1 MLRSVCL
8 LFSNPRARDAGAGVL
23 AASCLALLVAGCGG
37 GPRNESDARPRGEV
51 ARLAQRTA
59 ELERLLELAGGKD
72 FYLLLDP
79 AAPDLALM
87 LKGAELRRFPVR
99 GLQAGYPRVLW
110 VSRRHAEE
118 WQGVVWTAGELDPPR
133 PTDRLVINAEAPGT
147 GEKEPEPPPVPKT
160 AEELYPV
167 PVRYHVRFAG
177 GLSVEIR
184 PREADT
190 DAGRLGR
197 LRTWWSTKW
206 GDVAAALGSRRQDV
220 VRLRVV
226 LDPKDAESLYRALPP
241 AVRLLVLTH

>member
-1 MLRSVCL
+1 MLRSAPL
-8 LFSNPRARDAGAGVL
+8 LSSSVRARDAGAGVL
-23 AASCLALLVAGCGG
+23 AALCLALLVSGCGG
-37 GPRNESDARPRGEV
+37 GPQSEPDARPQGEI

-59 ELERLLELAGGKD
+59 ELERQLELAGGKD

-79 AAPDLALM
+79 AAPDLTLM

-110 VSRRHAEE
+110 VSRRHPEA

-133 PTDRLVINAEAPGT
+133 PTDRLVINAEAPGK
-147 GEKEPEPPPVPKT
+147 GEKEPEPPAIPKT

-184 PREADT
+184 PRDADT
-190 DAGRLGR
+190 NAGRLAR

-220 VRLRVV
+220 VRLRVA

-241 AVRLLVLTH
+241 SVRLQVLTH